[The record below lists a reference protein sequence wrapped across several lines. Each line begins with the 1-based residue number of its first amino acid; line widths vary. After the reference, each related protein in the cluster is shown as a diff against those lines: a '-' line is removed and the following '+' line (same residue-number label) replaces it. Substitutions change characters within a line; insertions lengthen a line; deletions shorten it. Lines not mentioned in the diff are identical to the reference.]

1 MLFGFSLLV
10 NSFILSDICA
20 KFSGIF
26 ALVSKCT
33 MIVISTNNATL
44 IKIIRIIM
52 SHSLHI
58 TIRIY
63 LKINFEFATTC
74 CGDSHRFSRE
84 KDGARDRVR
93 KRCVFGCAKRRM
105 SHFASPHFR
114 IGTSMRC
121 VSVLIRSNSTAFSSQ
136 NDFWPIASESKMKI
150 CRSSANEEKRTHSH
164 LKYRA
169 EKNIMCITLLII
181 IRVLNFAIDRCLD
194 KFSIDFCVTGSR
206 LSGKL

>member
-1 MLFGFSLLV
+1 
-10 NSFILSDICA
+10 
-20 KFSGIF
+20 
-26 ALVSKCT
+26 
-33 MIVISTNNATL
+33 
-44 IKIIRIIM
+44 M

-63 LKINFEFATTC
+63 LKINFEFVTTC

-93 KRCVFGCAKRRM
+93 KRCVFGCAKSRM

-181 IRVLNFAIDRCLD
+181 IRVLNSAIDRCLD

-206 LSGKL
+206 LSGKLQLLSVCHWLTKKQMRQKKMCVLSTERKSNILISRLDCVCVCVCQQR